1 MFWQLCQSSKFDKV
15 HVDYKNVS
23 KNNSFNESQN
33 SMSLYFYLNIASFFI
48 PFLYS
53 FENRMKYIKRWKAVF
68 SAIIISAIFFIIWDI
83 IFTKMGVW
91 SFNPRYHS
99 GIKFF
104 DLPLEEW
111 QFFVCIPYASI
122 FIHFAFHYFYP
133 NVALSDK
140 TVKRIYWVLMVVLLP
155 IIFLYYDRW
164 YTVVNYTVLALIL
177 TYTVYKVPGILNTF
191 FITFLIILLPFALV
205 NGILTGSFIDEPVVM
220 YNNAENL
227 GIRLGTIP
235 IEDAGF
241 AFSMLL
247 MSLILIKKIE
257 NN

>member
-1 MFWQLCQSSKFDKV
+1 
-15 HVDYKNVS
+15 
-23 KNNSFNESQN
+23 
-33 SMSLYFYLNIASFFI
+33 MSLYFFLNIASFII

-68 SAIIISAIFFIIWDI
+68 LSILISAVFFIVWDI

-99 GIKFF
+99 GIEFF
-104 DLPLEEW
+104 DLPIEEW
-111 QFFVCIPYASI
+111 LFFVCIPYASL

-133 NVALSDK
+133 NVSLSDK
-140 TVKRIYWVLMVVLLP
+140 TVKIIYWILMMVLLP
-155 IIFLYYDRW
+155 VIFLHYDKL
-164 YTVVNYTVLALIL
+164 YTAINYTVLVLLLSYAFLKMP
-177 TYTVYKVPGILNTF
+177 TVLSTF
-191 FITFLIILLPFALV
+191 FITFLIILIPFALV
-205 NGILTGSFIDEPVVM
+205 NGILTGSFIDEPVVS
-220 YNNAENL
+220 YNNSENL

-235 IEDAGF
+235 IEDVGY

>member
-1 MFWQLCQSSKFDKV
+1 
-15 HVDYKNVS
+15 
-23 KNNSFNESQN
+23 
-33 SMSLYFYLNIASFFI
+33 MSLYFFLNIASFII

-68 SAIIISAIFFIIWDI
+68 LSILISAVFFIVWDI

-99 GIKFF
+99 GIEFF
-104 DLPLEEW
+104 DLPIEEW
-111 QFFVCIPYASI
+111 LFFVCIPYASL

-133 NVALSDK
+133 NVSLSDK
-140 TVKRIYWVLMVVLLP
+140 TVKIIYWILMMVLLP
-155 IIFLYYDRW
+155 VIFLHYDKL
-164 YTVVNYTVLALIL
+164 YTAINYTVLVLHL
-177 TYTVYKVPGILNTF
+177 TYAFFKTPTILSTF
-191 FITFLIILLPFALV
+191 FITFLIILIPFALV
-205 NGILTGSFIDEPVVM
+205 NGILTGSFIDEPVVS
-220 YNNAENL
+220 YNNSENL

-235 IEDAGF
+235 IEDVGY